1 MAALTSLQEEIDAG
15 AGGAAFV
22 VGAPGF
28 TKPATFGVGLQVQVI
43 DDVLRDHGSP
53 LVIWRDYAWAGAIHY
68 GNCAFGAYVCRMTL
82 TIPFDNS
89 YARLP
94 GTFYARHAPVP
105 VRAPHLLAFNDDL
118 ARLLR
123 ISPGEVEEM
132 GRTFA
137 GNTVPEGAQPLAQ
150 LYSGHQF
157 GTYNPQLGDG
167 RAVLLGETVGTDG
180 IRRDIQLKG
189 SGATPFSRRGD
200 GRAWL
205 GPVLREYVVSEAM
218 HALGISTTRALAA
231 VETGEIVLREG
242 PMPGAVLTRVA
253 QSHLRVGT
261 FQVFAVRG
269 QLDSLRQL
277 MDYAIQRHYPQAE
290 GPMGLLRAVRDA
302 QARLIAQWMS
312 VGFIHGVMN
321 TDNCSIAGET
331 IDYGPCAFM
340 DSYHPDT
347 VYSSIDRMGRYA
359 YSNQP
364 EIAVWNLAQLATAL
378 IQQYEDKEVAVEEAT
393 EIVHAM
399 PDLIQAQWLEWFRAK
414 IGLIRAEDGD
424 LEMISDLLTR
434 MAQNSA
440 DFTNTFRTLGASRA
454 RNQFTDPTSFDQW
467 AEGWQARLQREAPP
481 AEVLKRAN
489 PAFIPRNHR
498 VEQMIQA
505 AVQGDYVP
513 FHRLNAVMAR
523 AFEDQPEASDLTRPP
538 AENEVVHATFCGT

>member
-1 MAALTSLQEEIDAG
+1 
-15 AGGAAFV
+15 
-22 VGAPGF
+22 
-28 TKPATFGVGLQVQVI
+28 
-43 DDVLRDHGSP
+43 
-53 LVIWRDYAWAGAIHY
+53 
-68 GNCAFGAYVCRMTL
+68 MTL
-82 TIPFDNS
+82 TIPFNNS

-94 GTFYARHAPVP
+94 ETFFARQAPVP
-105 VRAPHLLAFNDDL
+105 VCAPHLLAFNDDL

-123 ISPGEVEEM
+123 ISPGDVEEM
-132 GRTFA
+132 GQIFA

-180 IRRDIQLKG
+180 NRRDIQLKG
-189 SGATPFSRRGD
+189 SGPTPFSRRGD

-218 HALGISTTRALAA
+218 HALGIPTTRALAA
-231 VETGEIVLREG
+231 VETGEVVLREG

-261 FQVFAVRG
+261 FQVFAARG

-277 MDYAIQRHYPQAE
+277 TDYAIQRHYPQVK

-302 QARLIAQWMS
+302 QAQLIAQWMS

-340 DSYHPDT
+340 DSYHSDM

-364 EIAVWNLAQLATAL
+364 DVAVWNLAQLATAL
-378 IQQYEDKEVAVEEAT
+378 IQQYEDKDAVVEEAT

-399 PDLIQAQWLEWFRAK
+399 PDLLHAQWMERFRAK
-414 IGLIRAEDGD
+414 IGLILAEDGD

-440 DFTNTFRTLGASRA
+440 DFTNTFRALGASRA
-454 RNQFTDPTSFDQW
+454 RDQFTDPTSFDQW
-467 AEGWQARLQREAPP
+467 AEGWQARLQREADP

-489 PAFIPRNHR
+489 PAIIPRNHR
-498 VEQMIQA
+498 VEQLIQA
-505 AVQGDYVP
+505 AVQGDYAP
-513 FHRLNAVMAR
+513 FHRLNAVLAHP
-523 AFEDQPEASDLTRPP
+523 FEDQPEASDLTRPP